1 METVYFNL
9 SAALDAL
16 YTALRVVVNWLT
28 THGVTLHGVSISFF
42 GLFCGA
48 LVASILLS
56 FIVYDDDDANSGG
69 DDE

>member
-1 METVYFNL
+1 MQSTYLNI
-9 SAALDAL
+9 SAVLDAL
-16 YTALRVVVNWLT
+16 YTALRTVVNWLT

-56 FIVYDDDDANSGG
+56 FIVYDDDESGV
-69 DDE
+69 DSDS

>member
-1 METVYFNL
+1 MQSTYLNI
-9 SAALDAL
+9 SAVLDAL
-16 YTALRVVVNWLT
+16 YTALRTVVSWLT

-56 FIVYDDDDANSGG
+56 FIVYDDDESGVDTDG
-69 DDE
+69 

>member
-1 METVYFNL
+1 MQSTYLNI
-9 SAALDAL
+9 SAVLDAL
-16 YTALRVVVNWLT
+16 YTALRTVVNWLT

-56 FIVYDDDDANSGG
+56 FIVYDDDDAGADSDG
-69 DDE
+69 